1 LLLLV
6 FLAFGISAAITIFL
20 AIRLS
25 IYADTIERKS
35 ALSGILIALL
45 LGGATSLPEIT
56 TSVTSII
63 ISNPDLA
70 VGNVLGSNL
79 FNVMILATLDL
90 FFRKHKIMI
99 YASKENRYTSL
110 LTIFLSFLVAA
121 SLFFNIPYHIFGI
134 GIDTV
139 ILIIVYFIGVKI
151 ISTYAAEHVEEEEKQ
166 EENLQDRGP
175 TLKRAVVGFSI
186 AAVFIMVF
194 GSILTISG
202 DRIAVITGLGAS
214 FVGSFLVAASTS
226 LPEAVSVVI
235 AIRLKNYKLAIG
247 GIVGSNLFNLLIL
260 AGTDV
265 FYRKGALL
273 SAASG
278 SHLYTIVAS
287 MILISISLFSMSRK
301 NITSSWF
308 YVVPSILIIACYF
321 IASYIIYLNSAA

>member
-6 FLAFGISAAITIFL
+6 FLAFGISAAITVFL

-35 ALSGILIALL
+35 ALSGVLIALL

-90 FFRKHKIMI
+90 FFRKHEIMT

-121 SLFFNIPYHIFGI
+121 SLFFNIPYHIFGV

-151 ISTYAAEHVEEEEKQ
+151 ISTYAAEHSEGEKQ

-175 TLKRAVVGFSI
+175 TLKRAVVGFSV

-226 LPEAVSVVI
+226 LPEAVSVAI

-273 SAASG
+273 SAASS

-308 YVVPSILIIACYF
+308 YVIPSILIIACYF
-321 IASYIIYLNSAA
+321 IASYIIYLNSAT

>member
-1 LLLLV
+1 MV
-6 FLAFGISAAITIFL
+6 FLAFGISAAITVFL

-25 IYADTIERKS
+25 IYADAIERKS
-35 ALSGILIALL
+35 ALSGVLIALL

-90 FFRKHKIMI
+90 FFRKHEIMT

-121 SLFFNIPYHIFGI
+121 SLFFNIPYHIFGV

-151 ISTYAAEHVEEEEKQ
+151 ISTYAAEHSEGEKQ

-175 TLKRAVVGFSI
+175 TLKRAVVGFSV

-226 LPEAVSVVI
+226 LPEAVSVAI
-235 AIRLKNYKLAIG
+235 GIRLKNYKLAIG

-273 SAASG
+273 SAASS

-308 YVVPSILIIACYF
+308 YVIPSILIIACYF
-321 IASYIIYLNSAA
+321 IASYIIYLNSAT

>member
-1 LLLLV
+1 MV
-6 FLAFGISAAITIFL
+6 FLAFGISAAITVFL

-35 ALSGILIALL
+35 ALSGVLIALL

-90 FFRKHKIMI
+90 FFRKHEIMT

-121 SLFFNIPYHIFGI
+121 SLFFNIPYHIFGV

-151 ISTYAAEHVEEEEKQ
+151 ISTYAAEHSEGEKQ
-166 EENLQDRGP
+166 EENLQDREP
-175 TLKRAVVGFSI
+175 TLKRAVVGFSV

-226 LPEAVSVVI
+226 LPEAVSVAI

-273 SAASG
+273 SAASS

-308 YVVPSILIIACYF
+308 YVIPSILIIACYF
-321 IASYIIYLNSAA
+321 IASYIIYLNSAT

>member
-1 LLLLV
+1 MLLLV
-6 FLAFGISAAITIFL
+6 FLAFGISAAITVFL

-35 ALSGILIALL
+35 ALSGVLIALL

-90 FFRKHKIMI
+90 FFRKHEIMT

-121 SLFFNIPYHIFGI
+121 SLFFNIPYHIFGV

-151 ISTYAAEHVEEEEKQ
+151 ISTYAAEHSEGEKQ

-175 TLKRAVVGFSI
+175 TLKRAVVGFSV

-226 LPEAVSVVI
+226 LPEAVSVAI

-273 SAASG
+273 SAASS

-308 YVVPSILIIACYF
+308 YVIPSILIIACYF
-321 IASYIIYLNSAA
+321 IASYIIYLNSAT